1 MFSSPSTAQYE
12 VLQGEYSI
20 SIVILSV
27 LVAWAAA
34 YTALSMNERSRKSGF
49 FHQKLWLMFA
59 AISMGIGIWSMHFVG
74 MSALSLPVDMHYDRV
89 LTFFSIVPA
98 MIASF
103 LAFYFSSRS
112 RRTKTSYLIAGL
124 VMGIGIS
131 TMHYVGMAAMK
142 MDGVI
147 YSYHFGLFSLSVVI
161 AVVVSC
167 VALYVFSILQHQ
179 SERFF
184 VRVAIGF
191 MLGIAVSSMH
201 FTGMAAVTFYVP
213 IDQPLMEGIAHSMDV
228 LFLAKSVAVSM
239 VVLFG
244 LFLVSSV
251 LDRYV
256 AHQLRYFDSL
266 TKLPNRRLFEKNVEN
281 LSYDTLAVW
290 HLHDLESLNRA
301 NGYTFVDEVI
311 KETSRVLKSMKPA
324 LADLYRLDGHRFAYV
339 ARDPKEGHML
349 QEAMEKTAELL
360 RQPLLVKEQQVKLE
374 TVCAFSTIGVDE
386 QPTDLYSQVMAV
398 LNHPTI
404 QFQHEIIHYNPVVHT
419 QSFAQSLIADVER
432 AMAENELYI
441 VYQPKVSTAL
451 KRMVGVEA
459 LLRWEHP
466 EHGFLSP
473 AVFIP
478 ILEKNNKMMDVTDWI
493 IDQVCQQ
500 LQAWQTN
507 KEHNWLVAVN
517 IPGNY
522 VTSPRLLQNVV
533 ERIEF
538 YGIDPKFLELEI
550 TETSFVKTIDGAI
563 EAVNQ
568 FREKGFG
575 VALDDF
581 GTGVSSLSYLKKIP
595 ISTLKIDKSFVD
607 GVPQSE
613 KDSAIIQSIISLGE
627 SLKLKVV
634 VEGVET
640 KEQVAYLTTTCNSP
654 VIQGYYYSKPLK
666 AHEVVEWYS
675 SSSTSACHSP
685 SFVD

>member
-20 SIVILSV
+20 PIVALSV
-27 LVAWAAA
+27 LIAWAAA
-34 YTALSMNERSRKSGF
+34 YTALSMNERSRKSSF
-49 FHQKLWLMFA
+49 FHQNLWLVLA
-59 AISMGIGIWSMHFVG
+59 AISMGIGIWSMHFIG
-74 MSALSLPVDMHYDRV
+74 MSALSLPVHMHYDRV
-89 LTFFSIVPA
+89 LTFISVVPA

-112 RRTKTSYLIAGL
+112 RRTKTSYLVAGL
-124 VMGIGIS
+124 VMGTGIS

-147 YSYHFGLFSLSVVI
+147 YSYQFGLFALSVVI

-167 VALYVFSILQHQ
+167 VALYVFTILQHQ
-179 SERFF
+179 TERFSI
-184 VRVAIGF
+184 RVVIALI
-191 MLGIAVSSMH
+191 LGVAVSSMH
-201 FTGMAAVTFYVP
+201 FIGMAAVTFYVP
-213 IDQPLMEGIAHSMDV
+213 INQSLMEGMAHSMDV
-228 LFLAKSVAVSM
+228 SFLAKSVAASM
-239 VVLFG
+239 ALLFG
-244 LFLVSSV
+244 LLLVSSV

-266 TKLPNRRLFEKNVEN
+266 TRLPNRRLFEKNVEN
-281 LSYDTLAVW
+281 LSYDALAVW

-311 KETSRVLKSMKPA
+311 KETSRLLKSTKPT

-339 ARDPKEGHML
+339 ARDPKEGRVL

-360 RQPLLVKEQQVKLE
+360 KQPLLVKEQQVKLE
-374 TVCAFSTIGVDE
+374 TVCAFSTIDVDD
-386 QPTDLYSQVMAV
+386 QSADLYSRVIAV

-404 QFQHEIIHYNPVVHT
+404 QFQHEIVRYNPTIHT

-432 AMAENELYI
+432 AMAENELYV

-451 KRMVGVEA
+451 KKMVGVEA

-500 LQAWQTN
+500 LQAWQIN
-507 KEHNWLVAVN
+507 KEHDWLVAVN

-522 VTSPRLLQNVV
+522 VTSPRLLHNVV
-533 ERIEF
+533 DRTGF
-538 YGIDPKFLELEI
+538 YGVDPKYLELEI

-563 EAVNQ
+563 EAVNH

-634 VEGVET
+634 IEGVET
-640 KEQVAYLTTTCNSP
+640 KEQVDYLTTTCNSP

-675 SSSTSACHSP
+675 SSTSACHS
-685 SFVD
+685 SNFVD